1 MNTPTSTNE
10 LARATIKNHFA
21 IVSRRLLVFAAGFG
35 VRTTAGPAALRL
47 AVTGHSMVRGGNVAG
62 GGLCAGPA
70 KVQGPPPA
78 PPGRGYVARPKATQ
92 TTPIRRRLVDRYI
105 VLIRSPDRAA

>member
-1 MNTPTSTNE
+1 MKTPISTNE
-10 LARATIKNHFA
+10 LARATIRNHFA

-35 VRTTAGPAALRL
+35 LRTTAGPAALRL

-70 KVQGPPPA
+70 KV
-78 PPGRGYVARPKATQ
+78 RGASARTAGTRVRG
-92 TTPIRRRLVDRYI
+92 TTEGHPNDTGSTAACPSIY
-105 VLIRSPDRAA
+105 RS